1 MTILIAGGGIGGLC
15 TAIALAQ
22 NGISSHILEQAD
34 TFSEAGAGIQI
45 GPNGMRLLLDWGM
58 DDLLSCRGATP
69 AFVHIHDGISGVS
82 LNKVPLGNTAR
93 ERYGAP
99 YKVFHRSELQMAL
112 LEKVRSMPE
121 IEITTAFQIKEIRE
135 PPNELIILSSGGDRY
150 SGRLLIGADGLWSH
164 TRKHLFPDI
173 APHFIG
179 KTAWRTLA
187 ASEDV
192 PEPFNK
198 HETGL
203 WMAPNA
209 HLVHYPVLGG
219 DIINVVAVIQDS
231 YNQQGW
237 SREGRAK
244 DLLPHFE
251 SWDELP
257 RAFLKARTNWHKWA
271 LFDIAPLRSWSKG
284 RVCLLG
290 DAAHPAIPF
299 LAQGGVMAMEDA
311 HILAHLLDLYGED
324 HRTAFAQYESQR
336 RARATHVM
344 NTAKKLGRIYHMKGF
359 MRHARNVVLT
369 HKKPEKLL
377 ADYDWLYGFEISQRS
392 K

>member
-22 NGISSHILEQAD
+22 TGISSHILEQAD

-45 GPNGMRLLLDWGM
+45 GSNGMRLLHGWGM
-58 DDLLSCRGATP
+58 DEHLSGRGASP
-69 AFVHIHDGISGVS
+69 ACVHIHDGLSGAS
-82 LNKVPLGNTAR
+82 LNKVPLGETAL

-112 LEKVRSMPE
+112 LNKARSMPD
-121 IEITTAFQIKEIRE
+121 IKITTAFQM
-135 PPNELIILSSGGDRY
+135 NELCERPNDISVISSAGDKI
-150 SGRLLIGADGLWSH
+150 SGRLLVGADGLWSR
-164 TRKHLFPDI
+164 TRRYLFPNI
-173 APHFIG
+173 TPRFIG

-187 ASEDV
+187 ASDDI
-192 PEPFNK
+192 PAPFNRR
-198 HETGL
+198 ETGL

-219 DIINVVAVIQDS
+219 KITNIVAVIKDN
-231 YNQQGW
+231 YNHQGW
-237 SREGRAK
+237 SREGRAQ
-244 DLLPHFE
+244 DLLPHYDD
-251 SWDELP
+251 WDAVP
-257 RAFLKARTNWHKWA
+257 RDFLSARTNWHKWA
-271 LFDIAPLRSWSKG
+271 LYDIAPLPSWSKG

-311 HILAHLLDLYGED
+311 HILAQLLDQYDDD
-324 HRTAFAQYESQR
+324 HRTVFKQYEKQR
-336 RARATHVM
+336 RARATRVM
-344 NTAKKLGRIYHMKGF
+344 NSAKKLGRIYHMKGF
-359 MRHARNVVLT
+359 MRQARNAVLT
-369 HKKPEKLL
+369 RKKPEKLL
-377 ADYDWLYGFEISQRS
+377 ADYDWLYGFKISKAS